1 MPSRIEELI
10 AWGRKEVPRL
20 CKLGNQLATA
30 RAEGIE
36 DFSDMLERAYREEVV
51 PMVKM
56 FYRLKV
62 EAAYAKQFVDNSLAA
77 ADLERAIEDSVAVLR
92 RFDAPAGTDPKPT
105 AEEKERYCPKHS
117 PKGIVCDCD
126 LAAEELR
133 T

>member
-10 AWGRKEVPRL
+10 ARFRDWNSTQMTPLTCADE
-20 CKLGNQLATA
+20 
-30 RAEGIE
+30 
-36 DFSDMLERAYREEVV
+36 LERAYREEVV

-77 ADLERAIEDSVAVLR
+77 ADLEKAIEDSAAVLR
-92 RFDAPAGTDPKPT
+92 RFDAPAGTEPPANPKP
-105 AEEKERYCPKHS
+105 
-117 PKGIVCDCD
+117 
-126 LAAEELR
+126 AAEEPR